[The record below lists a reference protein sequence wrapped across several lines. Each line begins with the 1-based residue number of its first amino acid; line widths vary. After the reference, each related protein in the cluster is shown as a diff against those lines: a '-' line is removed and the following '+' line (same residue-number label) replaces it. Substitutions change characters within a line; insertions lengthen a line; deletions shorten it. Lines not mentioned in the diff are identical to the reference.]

1 VALLHVMGR
10 SDLAQSENFM
20 SMGWRVAHNS
30 EIDAIVT
37 EWTQGRTTAEAID
50 ALNRSDIAA
59 SPIRD
64 FSDLMEWK
72 HLRERDMLQ
81 PLSHPT
87 EALAGDVIGAGF
99 PIKLSRTHKGYT
111 DPAPALG
118 QNNTDIYAGLL
129 GLTERQIA
137 ELRDRQ
143 II

>member
-1 VALLHVMGR
+1 VMGR
-10 SDLAQSENFM
+10 SDLAQSETFM
-20 SMGWRVAHNS
+20 SMGWRVANNA

-37 EWTQGRTTAEAID
+37 EWTQGLTTAEAID

-59 SPIRD
+59 SPIRN
-64 FSDLMEWK
+64 FSDIMEWK
-72 HLRERDMLQ
+72 HLRDRDMLQ
-81 PLSHPT
+81 PLRHPT
-87 EALAGDVIGAGF
+87 ESLAGDVIGAGF

-118 QNNTDIYAGLL
+118 QDNTEIYSGLL
-129 GLTERQIA
+129 GLPAGQIA